1 MFSEVFRRSNLT
13 AWAFS
18 CFLHAQQQ
26 RACWSQLREL
36 FTHDEISIC
45 LGYLRAKASK
55 VIFEQMADTVATNSI
70 LPFHYCNSRSFVFS
84 RKWLVET
91 ELADTLEEQY
101 FIAQTAGKSWPKGE
115 AKIAKNF
122 GQK

>member
-1 MFSEVFRRSNLT
+1 
-13 AWAFS
+13 
-18 CFLHAQQQ
+18 
-26 RACWSQLREL
+26 
-36 FTHDEISIC
+36 
-45 LGYLRAKASK
+45 
-55 VIFEQMADTVATNSI
+55 MADTVATNSI

-122 GQK
+122 GQKCRYLAILSKDFAEKRPKWR